1 MKNSKEIIGDWKSR
15 LYLWIPR
22 LAVYFGYLVGV
33 VLICYCLFHH
43 LNLFHTEADSARYML
58 SALVQ
63 SQAAIVAIVITLTLI
78 AVQLTASTYSPRVI
92 TTFRKNPD
100 MWLILSLYVLSIIYG
115 FIVLKLL
122 KEAEDKVMSQGVI
135 GPLEYVYPS
144 FEPTKSI
151 PFFITLPT
159 AHPISPL
166 LEFHVS
172 FALWLGIFTLVA
184 LFPYMLNIINLL
196 KPKTII
202 DRLSAGITKKN
213 TLNYLKYIEAKEGTS
228 EEDETS
234 TEEEQ
239 IPPRGDIKEASKE
252 DEIMAVDDPI
262 QPIMDII
269 TRSLMNHDI
278 TTTREGLEKIVE
290 QAIEI
295 INSEG
300 EDEEKERKITEHFCK
315 HLQRVGRLAV
325 SKTDEEPTM
334 EVIENLKKI
343 GKDSAEK
350 GHGDAVQEVA
360 IYIKNV
366 GIAAAEN
373 KLIYAARLSA
383 IALKAV
389 GTTAANNRLVDEA
402 GQIVPHLEEVGKA
415 AANVGEKLER
425 VVCHAIWGL
434 KAVGVAAKEAT
445 NEKEPGSTTREA
457 AMSLGVV
464 GKIAAKKELCT
475 AKNQAVKALEC
486 IINVVDEMVVDE
498 MEDFKG
504 AKNQAE
510 SAISDIKAIDSCKA

>member
-1 MKNSKEIIGDWKSR
+1 MKNSKEKNHDWKSR

-22 LAVYFGYLVGV
+22 LAVYFGYLAGV
-33 VLICYCLFHH
+33 VLICCFLFHY
-43 LNLFHTEADSARYML
+43 LNLFYTEADSARYML

-78 AVQLTASTYSPRVI
+78 AVQLTAHAYSPRVI
-92 TTFRKNPD
+92 NIFRDNPD
-100 MWLILSLYVLSIIYG
+100 MWILLSCYGLSIFYG

-144 FEPTKSI
+144 FEPTNCI

-172 FALWLGIFTLVA
+172 FALWLGIFTFVA
-184 LFPYMLNIINLL
+184 LFPYMWNIINLL
-196 KPKTII
+196 KPTTII
-202 DRLSAGITKKN
+202 DRLSADITKKK
-213 TLNYLKYIEAKEGTS
+213 TSNYLKYIEAKEGTS
-228 EEDETS
+228 EEEEPS
-234 TEEEQ
+234 TLEEQ
-239 IPPRGDIKEASKE
+239 IQPSGDKIKEASKE
-252 DEIMAVDDPI
+252 DEIRSVEDPV
-262 QPIMDII
+262 QPIGDII

-278 TTTREGLEKIVE
+278 TTIREGLEKIVE
-290 QAIEI
+290 QAIKI
-295 INSEG
+295 INSNE
-300 EDEEKERKITEHFCK
+300 EEEEEKKEITKHFCK
-315 HLQRVGRLAV
+315 HLQRFGRLAV
-325 SKTDEEPTM
+325 SKMDEESTM
-334 EVIENLKKI
+334 KVIENLKKI
-343 GKDSAEK
+343 GKDTAEK

-402 GQIVPHLEEVGKA
+402 GQIVPHLADVGKA
-415 AANVGEKLER
+415 AAYVGKKLER

-434 KAVGVAAKEAT
+434 KAIGVVAAKEAT
-445 NEKEPGSTTREA
+445 NEKQPGSTTREA
-457 AMSLGVV
+457 AISLGVV

-475 AKNQAVKALEC
+475 AKNQAVNALEY
-486 IINVVDEMVVDE
+486 IIKVVDEMK
-498 MEDFKG
+498 DFKG